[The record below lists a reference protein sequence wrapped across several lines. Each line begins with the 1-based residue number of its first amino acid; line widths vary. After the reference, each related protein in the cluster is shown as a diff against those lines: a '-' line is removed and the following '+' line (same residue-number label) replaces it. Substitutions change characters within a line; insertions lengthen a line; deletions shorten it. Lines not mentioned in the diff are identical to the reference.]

1 VSVHRME
8 IITGTGR
15 RRSWPTAIREQIVS
29 ETLAAETTVTEV
41 ARRHDVDRSLV
52 YRWRRQFGVVG
63 RARETGMFLPV
74 EVSDGGAATR
84 TPQDT
89 KAEMA
94 AAADSGLIEIVLGG
108 GRRVRVGVGFDA
120 DALSRVLDVLDRR

>member
-1 VSVHRME
+1 MSIHRME

-41 ARRHDVDRSLV
+41 ARRHDVDRSQV
-52 YRWRRQFGVVG
+52 YRWRRELGVAG
-63 RARETGMFLPV
+63 RVRETGMFLPI
-74 EVSDGGAATR
+74 EVSNENDAT
-84 TPQDT
+84 
-89 KAEMA
+89 AEMA
-94 AAADSGLIEIVLGG
+94 VAAPSLIEIVLGG
-108 GRRVRVGVGFDA
+108 GRCVRVGAGLDA

>member
-1 VSVHRME
+1 MSIHRME

-15 RRSWPTAIREQIVS
+15 RRSWPMATREQIAS
-29 ETLAAETTVTEV
+29 ETLAADTTVTEV

-52 YRWRRQFGVVG
+52 YRWRREFGVVG
-63 RARETGMFLPV
+63 RVREAGMFLPV
-74 EVSDGGAATR
+74 GVSDGGAATGMR
-84 TPQDT
+84 CDA

-94 AAADSGLIEIVLGG
+94 VADPGLIEIILSGS
-108 GRRVRVGVGFDA
+108 RCVRVGAGFDA